1 MFAKLTGK
9 IDDIFEDSIILD
21 VNFVGYKIFTS
32 KKNLDQLRSSNENN
46 QSFILKLLLEK
57 IISIFMALLQLKNRV
72 FLIYFVKLM
81 A

>member
-32 KKNLDQLRSSNENN
+32 KKS
-46 QSFILKLLLEK
+46 
-57 IISIFMALLQLKNRV
+57 
-72 FLIYFVKLM
+72 
-81 A
+81 